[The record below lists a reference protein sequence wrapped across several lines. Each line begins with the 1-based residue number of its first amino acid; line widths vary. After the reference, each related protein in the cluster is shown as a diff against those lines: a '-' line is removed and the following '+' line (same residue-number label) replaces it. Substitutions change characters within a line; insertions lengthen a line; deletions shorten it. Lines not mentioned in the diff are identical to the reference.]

1 MPGVRFTWCS
11 RGWISSISDPELNFE
26 QLMWKV
32 FHNATDAFYVNFQQT
47 HMIPLL
53 AGAFLKDL
61 VQIVGTEL
69 PCSDESRL

>member
-32 FHNATDAFYVNFQQT
+32 FHNATDAFYMNFQQT

-53 AGAFLKDL
+53 VGAFLKGPGANCWDRTAL
-61 VQIVGTEL
+61 F
-69 PCSDESRL
+69 